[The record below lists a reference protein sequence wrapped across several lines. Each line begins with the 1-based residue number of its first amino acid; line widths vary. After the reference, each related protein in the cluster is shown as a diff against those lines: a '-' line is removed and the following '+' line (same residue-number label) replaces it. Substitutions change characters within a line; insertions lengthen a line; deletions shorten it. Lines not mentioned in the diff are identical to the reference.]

1 MKHYI
6 YLLLVMILFAAC
18 GCHRRIESSETLV
31 TKDSVNI
38 RDSIIFKDS
47 VMIRYEYNLIDSVKI
62 RDSMVLVLDSQGNI
76 LSKERYRT
84 TDRNRDSKKNEAVSK
99 KELEGKYEMAD
110 GRHVVETTSNKEEV
124 KEPPNYKFV
133 ACIFAGIFIAVI
145 LFAIWLIDD
154 VKKK

>member
-6 YLLLVMILFAAC
+6 YLLIAMILFAAC

-62 RDSMVLVLDSQGNI
+62 RDSMVLVPDSQGTFWVKNGIESLIEIEI
-76 LSKERYRT
+76 LRKMKLWAKRS
-84 TDRNRDSKKNEAVSK
+84 
-99 KELEGKYEMAD
+99 
-110 GRHVVETTSNKEEV
+110 
-124 KEPPNYKFV
+124 
-133 ACIFAGIFIAVI
+133 
-145 LFAIWLIDD
+145 
-154 VKKK
+154 